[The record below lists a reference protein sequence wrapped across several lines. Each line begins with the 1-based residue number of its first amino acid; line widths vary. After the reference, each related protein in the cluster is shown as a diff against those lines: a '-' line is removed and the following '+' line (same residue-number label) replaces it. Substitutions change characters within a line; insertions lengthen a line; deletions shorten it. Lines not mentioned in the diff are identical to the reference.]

1 MSLGDLSSSIF
12 KAELQAI
19 ISACRRTRF
28 FVDQICQTLIN
39 QSVTVMPQGYAIVD
53 LNILNPSEIPDI
65 CLSKFVTLLVQ
76 FISQRQRPVR
86 GSAQKLMLD
95 YFRTFPCRA
104 SFTAAGC
111 YLCPS
116 PGSKGTKLLV
126 CCSVNSALPMKMEP
140 FCVGSSSEHKVNISI
155 ELDQI
160 IENGRSYSNKIV
172 LNTSDVPFLNMSS
185 DSILTEA
192 KRVNIISE
200 PTFTSI
206 CSLYKTELEN
216 FKLKTE
222 IIPDHESQKL
232 VESVYAKELHHRK
245 IGNFMDRFLVSWEFI
260 DGNDGCCCG
269 LGQDSVLEVRHM
281 VDADWLYLSK
291 LITSDNLENGCLEEN
306 SLCSDF
312 VRVSA
317 QKALLLLK
325 SIPVAAR
332 RSLPVLVNPGGQ
344 VISIPSVSFSNCRC
358 LKVSAEFHPRVSLG
372 GGYSSFL

>member
-1 MSLGDLSSSIF
+1 
-12 KAELQAI
+12 Q
-19 ISACRRTRF
+19 
-28 FVDQICQTLIN
+28 
-39 QSVTVMPQGYAIVD
+39 
-53 LNILNPSEIPDI
+53 
-65 CLSKFVTLLVQ
+65 
-76 FISQRQRPVR
+76 
-86 GSAQKLMLD
+86 
-95 YFRTFPCRA
+95 A

-116 PGSKGTKLLV
+116 PSSKGTKLLV
-126 CCSVNSALPMKMEP
+126 CCSVNSALPMKMES
-140 FCVGSSSEHKVNISI
+140 FCVGSSNGHKVNISS

-160 IENGRSYSNKIV
+160 IENGRLYSNKIV
-172 LNTSDVPFLNMSS
+172 LNTSDVPFLNTSS

-192 KRVNIISE
+192 KRVNILSE

-222 IIPDHESQKL
+222 TLPDHESQKL
-232 VESVYAKELHHRK
+232 VESVGTKELLHRK

-260 DGNDGCCCG
+260 DGNDGCCCCG

-291 LITSDNLENGCLEEN
+291 LTTSDSLENGCLETN
-306 SLCSDF
+306 SLCPDY

-317 QKALLLLK
+317 QKALSSLK

-332 RSLPVLVNPGGQ
+332 RSLPVLVNPEGQ
-344 VISIPSVSFSNCRC
+344 VLSIPSVCFSQCRC
-358 LKVSAEFHPRVSLG
+358 LKVSAEFNPRVPLG